1 MIFSTVDC
9 QLEVASGA
17 LTSGLLLSEWNADY
31 TPYLASVMKS
41 VIKITKKGSVACD
54 WRITL
59 EPAFLCLAFFPPV
72 ATELLQFISY
82 RTSHSAL
89 HMQLISDTF
98 TSTYRPEKNGADSAK
113 MQPWGSLQ

>member
-54 WRITL
+54 
-59 EPAFLCLAFFPPV
+59 
-72 ATELLQFISY
+72 
-82 RTSHSAL
+82 
-89 HMQLISDTF
+89 
-98 TSTYRPEKNGADSAK
+98 
-113 MQPWGSLQ
+113 